1 MHRPL
6 SQVMVDAK
14 DRLLVK
20 GREENPIK
28 LLRRG
33 EVMSK
38 RLLDDDAGSLGASSL
53 GKLFHDGPE
62 EQRRDGE
69 VVGRPLGGAKFLA
82 NGLERRRVLVI
93 AVHVAEQAAQLVE
106 SGRIESPMV
115 LQAVARPRPELVEL
129 PAP

>member
-6 SQVMVDAK
+6 SQVMVDAE
-14 DRLLVK
+14 DHLLVK

-38 RLLDDDAGSLGASSL
+38 RLLDNDAGSLGASSL
-53 GKLFHDGPE
+53 GKVFHDGPE

-69 VVGRPLGGAKFLA
+69 VVRRPLGGAEFLA
-82 NGLERRRVLVI
+82 DGLERRRVVVI
-93 AVHVAEQAAQLVE
+93 AGK
-106 SGRIESPMV
+106 SGNITTVTNPLDKWMADHAGET
-115 LQAVARPRPELVEL
+115 
-129 PAP
+129 